1 MALVSSG
8 FKGVRVDD
16 LCEVAVCIDAFFKQ
30 FKPVASLALNHVDW
44 IEVNFKRLLLVVE
57 DLEL

>member
-1 MALVSSG
+1 
-8 FKGVRVDD
+8 
-16 LCEVAVCIDAFFKQ
+16 VCIYTLFKQ

-44 IEVNFKRLLLVVE
+44 IEVDFKRLLLVVE